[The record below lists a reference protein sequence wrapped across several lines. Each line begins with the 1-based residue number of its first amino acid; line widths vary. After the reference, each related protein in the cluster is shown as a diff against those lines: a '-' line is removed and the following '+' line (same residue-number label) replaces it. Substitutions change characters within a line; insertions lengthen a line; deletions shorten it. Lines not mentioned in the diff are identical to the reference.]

1 MIDPRVTRSAML
13 MMVGKNYGGMFSQLD
28 AKYGKKSAPK
38 KQHYTNVIRSWE
50 NSWLT
55 PSQRGVYS
63 NKMQATLDKQKP
75 KKTVQ
80 PLSKAKRKATYT
92 PTSSKGASLLKRPKA
107 SRSNRAAALLK
118 TKNAPKKE
126 DKLG

>member
-1 MIDPRVTRSAML
+1 MGM
-13 MMVGKNYGGMFSQLD
+13 GKNYNNMFSKLD
-28 AKYGKKSAPK
+28 AQLGKKSAPE
-38 KQHYTNVIRSWE
+38 KQKYTNIIRSWE
-50 NSWLT
+50 NSWLI

-80 PLSKAKRKATYT
+80 PPSKAKRKATYT
-92 PTSSKGASLLKRPKA
+92 STSSRGASLLKRPKA

-118 TKNAPKKE
+118 SKANTKKE

>member
-1 MIDPRVTRSAML
+1 MINPRVTKIAML
-13 MMVGKNYGGMFSQLD
+13 MGMGKNYNNMFSKLD
-28 AKYGKKSAPK
+28 AQLGKKSAPE
-38 KQHYTNVIRSWE
+38 KQKYTNIIRSWE
-50 NSWLT
+50 NSWLI

-80 PLSKAKRKATYT
+80 PPSKAKRKATYT
-92 PTSSKGASLLKRPKA
+92 STSSRGASLLKRPKA

-118 TKNAPKKE
+118 SKADTKKE

>member
-1 MIDPRVTRSAML
+1 
-13 MMVGKNYGGMFSQLD
+13 
-28 AKYGKKSAPK
+28 
-38 KQHYTNVIRSWE
+38 
-50 NSWLT
+50 
-55 PSQRGVYS
+55 
-63 NKMQATLDKQKP
+63 MQATLDKQKP

>member
-1 MIDPRVTRSAML
+1 MINSKVIRIAML
-13 MMVGKNYGGMFSQLD
+13 MGIGKNYNKMFSKMD
-28 AKYGKKSAPK
+28 AQHGKKSAPE
-38 KQHYTNVIRSWE
+38 KQKYTNIIRSWE
-50 NSWLT
+50 NSWLI

-92 PTSSKGASLLKRPKA
+92 PTSPKGASLLKRPKA

-118 TKNAPKKE
+118 MKDAPKKE